1 MIRAYYLSSGKQG
14 RIWNM
19 NTTKLFTVAI
29 NGVGLVF
36 PNLSNPHATVFFKP
50 SNIGL

>member
-1 MIRAYYLSSGKQG
+1 MIRAYYLSAGENKA
-14 RIWNM
+14 NM

-36 PNLSNPHATVFFKP
+36 PNLSNPHATVFL
-50 SNIGL
+50 NQ